1 MKTLSSET
9 KIAVKT
15 LAFRQII
22 LYTLYMTDL
31 SKCLEKIQLIYLFG
45 ATITHAE
52 DFETETEIG
61 ACCKFYYV
69 LDGEYELKIAR
80 QTYEAKAGSMF
91 FIPAG
96 IPHSR
101 RYVGDV
107 RHVSQQYMHFNFL
120 SLTEPNLFDYLAL
133 PYKIDIGVRADVR
146 KMFNNVFRLAAQ
158 TTLSSRFKLT
168 ATILNLLGLYIEKS
182 AGSSGFIAETA
193 QVQSENTVILKI
205 TKYIKDNIDR
215 QITNEELARIACM
228 QENYFIRFF
237 KKQTGT
243 TPHKFITKI
252 KIDTAMGLLENTDIT
267 ISHAM
272 EKVGYYD
279 MSHFSRTFK
288 QLHKLS
294 PSEYVKKFRDT
305 NYKSNGIKRN

>member
-1 MKTLSSET
+1 MSI
-9 KIAVKT
+9 KICN
-15 LAFRQII
+15 
-22 LYTLYMTDL
+22 
-31 SKCLEKIQLIYLFG
+31 SLEKIQLSYLFG

-52 DFETETEIG
+52 DFDTETEIG

-69 LDGEYELKIAR
+69 LDGEYELTIDR

-101 RYVGDV
+101 RYTGNV

-120 SLTEPNLFDYLAL
+120 SLSEPNLFDYLAL

-146 KMFNNVFRLAAQ
+146 KMFNGVFRLASQ
-158 TTLSSRFKLT
+158 PTLHSRLKLT
-168 ATILNLLGLYIEKS
+168 ATILNLLGMYIEKS
-182 AGSSGFIAETA
+182 KGGSITAETP
-193 QVQSENTVILKI
+193 QIPTENTVILKI

-237 KKQTGT
+237 RKQTGT